1 MKEKLR
7 RIAISETDG
16 TVRSKHD
23 GEELVGVGYYPYSMT
38 AVNMVKCLEAEAI
51 AKQYLLDEV
60 RMGNLDALID
70 MRYPKKLTEYNT
82 RLMNALVGRRFNEI
96 WEYSTYSNTFKKEHP
111 ERSHEV
117 EKLSDLLKT
126 LKKEVKGKKG
136 NRKAKK
142 IIRELQV
149 RFRGLDGYQFKKLH
163 SRFMGSKYDW
173 MGVKDGKAILY
184 DAKSSLFLNEGL
196 AKCYWKFS
204 KAGVPFFLLI
214 LDKQDGVL
222 RSFEMK
228 RLTSKMHSKQGDYYI
243 IPRAETVRIKII
255 PRESEEPS

>member
-1 MKEKLR
+1 MRKLESIGR
-7 RIAISETDG
+7 
-16 TVRSKHD
+16 
-23 GEELVGVGYYPYSMT
+23 ELPYGSFEPKRNRVEIEGVGYYPYSMT
-38 AVNMVKCLEAEAI
+38 AVNMAKGLDAEKI

-60 RMGNLDALID
+60 RMGNLDDFID
-70 MRYPKKLTEYNT
+70 IRYPKKLTEYNT

-96 WEYSTYSNTFKKEHP
+96 WEYSSYSNTFKKEHP

-117 EKLSDLLKT
+117 EKLSDLLEA

-136 NRKAKK
+136 NKKAKK
-142 IIRELQV
+142 IIREVQV

-163 SRFMGSKYDW
+163 GKFMGSKYDW

-184 DAKSSLFLNEGL
+184 DAKSSLFLNEEL

-214 LDKQDGVL
+214 LDKQDSVL
-222 RSFEMK
+222 RRFEMK
-228 RLTSKMHSKQGDYYI
+228 RLTSKMHSGQGEYYT
-243 IPRAETVRIKII
+243 IPRKETTVIKII
-255 PRESEEPS
+255 PRESQNA